1 MLPNVIKI
9 KPQGTETEMQLR
21 GYIRCRGTS
30 SNNHTQ
36 KKAQTMLNT
45 VFCAFSLVRML
56 AFWYVKLFFCEN
68 VLYVCNSA
76 TGARARV
83 VTHRIL
89 DAALLHAPLFVP
101 LSSSYDKH
109 FYTLDV

>member
-1 MLPNVIKI
+1 MLQEI
-9 KPQGTETEMQLR
+9 QSDE
-21 GYIRCRGTS
+21 YF
-30 SNNHTQ
+30 
-36 KKAQTMLNT
+36 KKDQRL
-45 VFCAFSLVRML
+45 FS
-56 AFWYVKLFFCEN
+56 FCEN

-76 TGARARV
+76 AGARARV

>member
-1 MLPNVIKI
+1 
-9 KPQGTETEMQLR
+9 MQ
-21 GYIRCRGTS
+21 
-30 SNNHTQ
+30 
-36 KKAQTMLNT
+36 
-45 VFCAFSLVRML
+45 FFVRFLLCML
-56 AFWYVKLFFCEN
+56 AFWYVQLFVFFCEN
-68 VLYVCNSA
+68 VLYIGLQFSA

-101 LSSSYDKH
+101 LSSSYDEH

>member
-1 MLPNVIKI
+1 
-9 KPQGTETEMQLR
+9 MQFFVLF
-21 GYIRCRGTS
+21 
-30 SNNHTQ
+30 
-36 KKAQTMLNT
+36 L
-45 VFCAFSLVRML
+45 LL
-56 AFWYVKLFFCEN
+56 AFWYVQLFVFFCEN
-68 VLYVCNSA
+68 VLYIGLQFSA

-101 LSSSYDKH
+101 LSSSYDEH

>member
-1 MLPNVIKI
+1 MSINAI
-9 KPQGTETEMQLR
+9 
-21 GYIRCRGTS
+21 
-30 SNNHTQ
+30 
-36 KKAQTMLNT
+36 
-45 VFCAFSLVRML
+45 FCAFSFVYANACFMVC
-56 AFWYVKLFFCEN
+56 ATFFCCEN
-68 VLYVCNSA
+68 VLYIGLQFSA

-101 LSSSYDKH
+101 LSSSYDEH

>member
-1 MLPNVIKI
+1 
-9 KPQGTETEMQLR
+9 MQ
-21 GYIRCRGTS
+21 
-30 SNNHTQ
+30 
-36 KKAQTMLNT
+36 
-45 VFCAFSLVRML
+45 FFVRFLLCML
-56 AFWYVKLFFCEN
+56 AFWYVQLFFCCEN
-68 VLYVCNSA
+68 VLYIGLQFSA

-101 LSSSYDKH
+101 LSSSYDEH